1 MDLYP
6 LTVRFL
12 KDKTGFTF
20 VEMVIASA
28 IIGIIGAMAATFYFA
43 VYKSYAKLDAQ
54 AKVTAVI
61 IQSLNLMQKEL
72 RQVTQ
77 RPTMTS
83 MTTVHPTSA
92 SVVSFYIPS
101 LTDPTTRSS
110 DDRIDYYIGTYNGK
124 TGRLLAR
131 LTRGATTYNVIPVVI
146 DFDVYRNNPTSYP
159 TGGGVM
165 ATIND
170 SDFRFDDFA
179 IYYDN
184 TYEVLKIGITA
195 SIADKSKTGTRKTLT
210 LTTAVTIR
218 NTYQ

>member
-1 MDLYP
+1 MNP
-6 LTVRFL
+6 ATFNNN
-12 KDKTGFTF
+12 KGFTF

-28 IIGIIGAMAATFYFA
+28 IIGIIGVMASTFYLV
-43 VYKSYAKLDAQ
+43 VYKSYAKIDAQ
-54 AKVTAVI
+54 AKLSSVV

-72 RQVTQ
+72 RQITQ

-83 MTTVHPTSA
+83 MTNLHPTSA

-101 LTDPTTRSS
+101 LTDPTNRSS

-131 LTRGATTYNVIPVVI
+131 LTRGVTTYNAIPVII

-165 ATIND
+165 ATFDN

-184 TYEVLKIGITA
+184 VYEVLKVGITA
-195 SIADKSKTGTRKTLT
+195 SIADKSKSGTRKTLT

-218 NTYQ
+218 NTY